1 MPTSV
6 FNTYDGVGVGV
17 GGSGGDGVGA
27 QRPCVELTH
36 APLDRNA
43 LTQHAPLLLEAQ
55 SLEQPAPSQ
64 KTPVLLTLHVAARR
78 RRAFVGTVALS
89 VGGGVGTV
97 ALGTVALGVGGG
109 GVGEPLLLTLHCAC

>member
-1 MPTSV
+1 MPTTV
-6 FNTYDGVGVGV
+6 FHTNGAGDGGD
-17 GGSGGDGVGA
+17 GGSGGGA

-64 KTPVLLTLHVAARR
+64 KIPVLLTLHVAACR
-78 RRAFVGTVALS
+78 RRASPASGT
-89 VGGGVGTV
+89 GVGRGV
-97 ALGTVALGVGGG
+97 GPGVGGAQLG
-109 GVGEPLLLTLHCAC
+109 HSLHSAC